1 MGYWDMDLQDWI
13 SLAKN
18 KLADLKIDEIR
29 HTGILPDD
37 GNKFFPVIGYP
48 PLTMFSETDET
59 QLFENFQDRQIRP
72 LSGYIHIP
80 FCPTRCTFC
89 HWITKTKSLSEEV
102 DVYLDYLDKEMTL
115 YKTKMGVDQ
124 IPAESIL
131 VGGGTPTYLNPK
143 QMQRFMEM
151 IHKHYDLS
159 ICTQLSVEAEPNTI
173 IGDEGYEKLRIMKEH
188 GVDRISMGVQ
198 SFDDE
203 TLAYMG
209 RGHKHSAT
217 LESIDTMRKAG
228 IDNIFID
235 LIYAYPNQS
244 VEDWARN
251 IMEAVTLDI
260 DGYQLYRLRI
270 KQHGDRKGNI
280 IRQFDRKPEQFASA
294 DEILLMKMLGI
305 VISTENGFEEH
316 QARVFAKNEDAISH
330 YLRDWT
336 NELYDVAGVGVS
348 AWSNLRGVFTLN
360 VGDQNL
366 QSYYD
371 LIDQNKVAVN
381 RGKLRSRDDELRRSF
396 LLPLKNIKVDKYAFE
411 ARTGVTVSS
420 QFQSEIDWL
429 KSYNMLEEDDL
440 YVWLTDRGRF
450 FADEVTTQ
458 FFNPQYM
465 PFSDVSTISQKLL
478 KNGTR
483 R

>member
-1 MGYWDMDLQDWI
+1 MDLQHWI
-13 SLAKN
+13 TLAKER
-18 KLADLKIDEIR
+18 LAEIKVEEIR
-29 HTGILPDD
+29 HTGILPDG

-48 PLTMFSETDET
+48 PLTMFADMDESL
-59 QLFENFQDRQIRP
+59 LFNHFQQRAVRP
-72 LSGYIHIP
+72 LSAYIHIP

-89 HWITKTKSLSEEV
+89 HWITKTKSLAEEV
-102 DVYLDYLDKEMTL
+102 DVYLDYLDKEMAL
-115 YKTKMGVDQ
+115 FKEKMGVDK
-124 IPAESIL
+124 IPSKSIL

-151 IHKHYDLS
+151 INFHYDLS
-159 ICTQLSVEAEPNTI
+159 ICTQFSVEAEPNTI
-173 IGDEGYEKLRIMKEH
+173 IGDEGLEKLRIMKDH
-188 GVDRISMGVQ
+188 GVDRVSMGVQ
-198 SFDDE
+198 SFDDKI
-203 TLAYMG
+203 LAYMG

-235 LIYAYPNQS
+235 LIYAYPNQT
-244 VEDWARN
+244 VEDWTRN
-251 IMEAVTLDI
+251 MMEVVSLGI
-260 DGYQLYRLRI
+260 EGYQLYRLRI

-294 DEILLMKMLGI
+294 DDILLMKMLGT
-305 VISTENGFEEH
+305 VISTESGYGEY
-316 QARVFAKNEDAISH
+316 QARVFAKNEDLMSH

-360 VGDQNL
+360 VGDQSL

-371 LIDQNKVAVN
+371 LIDQGKVAIN
-381 RGKLRSRDDELRRSF
+381 RGKIRSRDDEIRRSF
-396 LLPLKNIKVDKYAFE
+396 LLPLKNIKVDKSAFKQ
-411 ARTGVTVSS
+411 RTGVTVAS
-420 QFQSEIDWL
+420 QFQGEIDWL
-429 KSYNMLEEDDL
+429 KGLDMLAEDDS
-440 YVWLTDRGRF
+440 YVWLTQRGRF

-465 PFSDVSTISQKLL
+465 PFPEVSTISQKLL
-478 KNGTR
+478 KSG
-483 R
+483 